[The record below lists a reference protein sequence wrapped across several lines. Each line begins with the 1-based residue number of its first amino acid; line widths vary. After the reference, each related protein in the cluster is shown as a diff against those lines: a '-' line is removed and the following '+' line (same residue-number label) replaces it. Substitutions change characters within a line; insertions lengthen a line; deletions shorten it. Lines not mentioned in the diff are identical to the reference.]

1 MMAAQPRPPV
11 FELHIRPMFRLL
23 EREHMTTLLTPGID
37 LWDLDAV
44 WAKRNLILGRLRAEG
59 LQTMPGAQVGGPWPA
74 EWISLFERWAATGS
88 DAEPGHH
95 LLPVK
100 PDGPYQVRTLTG
112 DLRRLTAT
120 VTAPTDGCR
129 VWFGLDSFSS
139 GQRDYTLHLEP
150 AFPSQP
156 ANPTPVEANEFFAKG
171 DTTKVVI
178 RDADGTQEVAIP

>member
-1 MMAAQPRPPV
+1 MAAQQRPPV

-88 DAEPGHH
+88 DAEPGLGSTPSRAVSATTHCISN
-95 LLPVK
+95 PRS
-100 PDGPYQVRTLTG
+100 PASRRTP
-112 DLRRLTAT
+112 R
-120 VTAPTDGCR
+120 
-129 VWFGLDSFSS
+129 
-139 GQRDYTLHLEP
+139 Q
-150 AFPSQP
+150 
-156 ANPTPVEANEFFAKG
+156 
-171 DTTKVVI
+171 
-178 RDADGTQEVAIP
+178 

>member
-1 MMAAQPRPPV
+1 MAAQQRPPV

-37 LWDLDAV
+37 LWDVDAV
-44 WAKRNLILGRLRAEG
+44 WAKRNLILEHLRAEG
-59 LQTMPGAQVGGPWPA
+59 RRNMPGAQVGGPWPA
-74 EWISLFERWAATGS
+74 EWISLFERWAAAGS

-95 LLPVK
+95 LLLVK

-150 AFPSQP
+150 AFPASRR
-156 ANPTPVEANEFFAKG
+156 TP
-171 DTTKVVI
+171 
-178 RDADGTQEVAIP
+178 RQ